1 MGITPIGVQKR
12 IKDLI
17 DGVYDADA
25 GKKQLRAAQTR
36 ARYES
41 MPEKDMERELK
52 RVEKEMLDAA
62 RNLEFERAAQ
72 LRDRLVELK
81 AAMFG
86 VAVPDET

>member
-17 DGVYDADA
+17 DGIYDPDA

-36 ARYES
+36 AKYEA

-52 RVEKEMLDAA
+52 RVEREMLDAA
-62 RNLEFERAAQ
+62 RNLEFEKAAQ

-86 VAVPDET
+86 VATPDEV